1 MNIHFT
7 DKDFFEDLKAA
18 TLAKVRVGSHLYGTN
33 NENSDEDFLYI
44 YATSKAELGS
54 VFSTNHQLQYKENNI
69 DHNFVSLH
77 QFIKNCINGDSPI
90 NFEVIQSDELVGSDV
105 EFLTVHQDYFRTYA
119 IIRSYNGLVKRDIK
133 HYNKATTDYE
143 KRKRL
148 GHIVRGILYTHLL
161 LDNNFNFKQANLSF
175 IQTQQKYAELD
186 LDPRIVNPELQRLN
200 SIAEE
205 QRKLLNEKLDNGT
218 LGYAKT
224 MDVKGGVIITQDLQH
239 LMNSLFFQVKQD
251 KLKNF
256 DLSYFIKA
264 FENWVQY

>member
-7 DKDFFEDLKAA
+7 DKVFFEDLKAA

-44 YATSKAELGS
+44 YATSQAELGS
-54 VFSTNHQLQYKENNI
+54 VFSTNHQLQYKENDI

-90 NFEVIQSDELVGSDV
+90 NFEVIQSEELSGTDLD
-105 EFLTVHQDYFRTYA
+105 FLTNNRTSFRTYT
-119 IIRSYNGLVKRDIK
+119 IIRSYNGFVKRDIK

-148 GHIVRGILYTHLL
+148 GHIVRGILYTDMLL
-161 LDNNFNFKQANLSF
+161 KNEFNFRIAN
-175 IQTQQKYAELD
+175 IKTIENQKTYSLLD

-224 MDVKGGVIITQDLQH
+224 MDVQDGMIITQDLQH
-239 LMNSLFFQVKQD
+239 LMDSLFFKVKQD